1 MEQPHPPRENPPPNR
16 DGAANNPRM
25 REPIPVEVIRAQ
37 DLPHA
42 AFIHE
47 FVRRNRPVVISDA
60 ARDWPAMSRWT
71 PAYFRDK
78 FGDETVQ
85 VSYTSRMTMR
95 DFVDAVEASTEQCP
109 GPYLYRAFL
118 HDHLP
123 GLLPDLM
130 PQNHYTFPARYASPL
145 MPEQWWRPD
154 GYLKLLMGGPGSK
167 FPVMHF
173 DLEHAHAQ
181 ITEIYGDKE
190 FYLFPPEDSDKL
202 YPRPIQTNW
211 SQVESPQSPD
221 LERFPLM
228 AQATP
233 YRAVLRPGQTIFVPM
248 LWWHAARPLSV
259 SISVCTNTLERSNWA
274 GFVDD
279 ACATSEGRPVKR
291 LLKRAYLGG
300 AGALM
305 QVMEDFQTA
314 APALARAMKFP
325 AAVSPASPHFAKD
338 PSARR
343 LEFRIPVA

>member
-1 MEQPHPPRENPPPNR
+1 METAISGQSAGGSSISMRPPV
-16 DGAANNPRM
+16 
-25 REPIPVEVIRAQ
+25 PVEVVRAS
-37 DLPHA
+37 DLPYA
-42 AFIHE
+42 T
-47 FVRRNRPVVISDA
+47 FVTEYLRKNRPVVVDEA
-60 ARDWPAMSRWT
+60 APHWPAMSRWT
-71 PAYFRDK
+71 PDYFRDK

-85 VSYTSRMTMR
+85 VSYTTRMRMAE
-95 DFVDAVEASTEQCP
+95 FVDAVLASTERQP
-109 GPYLYRAFL
+109 GPYLFRTFI
-118 HDHLP
+118 HDEMP
-123 GLLPDLM
+123 GLLPDLS
-130 PQNHYTFPARYASPL
+130 PQNIYTFAGRYSSRL
-145 MPEQWWRPD
+145 MPETWWRPD

-167 FPVMHF
+167 FPVMHY
-173 DLEHAHAQ
+173 DGDHAHAQ
-181 ITEIYGDKE
+181 ITEIYGEKE
-190 FYLFPPEDSDKL
+190 FYLFPPEDSDKI
-202 YPRPIQTNW
+202 YPRTVQRNM
-211 SQVESPQSPD
+211 SQVQDPHAPD

-248 LWWHAARPLSV
+248 LWWHAARPLSI

-279 ACATSEGRPVKR
+279 ACTTPEGRPFKR
-291 LLKRAYLGG
+291 LLKRAYFSG

-305 QVMEDFQTA
+305 QAMEDFQTA